1 MGGFEN
7 YPQVPKTPT
16 GPRDQAQALV
26 RWIAKSCLA
35 TTAEAE
41 AGCEAAI
48 RAAGEPLAEALR
60 AMLWPGG
67 VRPEGDDK
75 SCHFPPPCEV
85 CDAKAALAAWE
96 DK

>member
-1 MGGFEN
+1 MDAPMTPEERAEEAMGAI
-7 YPQVPKTPT
+7 Y
-16 GPRDQAQALV
+16 D
-26 RWIAKSCLA
+26 LA
-35 TTAEAE
+35 YDGDMETLDLEMGARFIRT
-41 AGCEAAI
+41 AI
-48 RAAGEPLAEALR
+48 RAAGEPLAAALR

-96 DK
+96 AK